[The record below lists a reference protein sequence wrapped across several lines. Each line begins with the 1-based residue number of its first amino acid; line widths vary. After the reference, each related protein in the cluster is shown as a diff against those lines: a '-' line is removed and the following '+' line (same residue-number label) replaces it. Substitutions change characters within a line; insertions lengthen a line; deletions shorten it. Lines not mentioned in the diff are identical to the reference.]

1 MTMLLVLGWFA
12 VIIIS
17 FVGAEKF
24 LKKSDLL

>member
-1 MTMLLVLGWFA
+1 MTMILVGGWFA

-17 FVGAEKF
+17 FVGAEIF